1 MERIVSLY
9 IDPMTTNLDLY
20 FSLQENERKIVII
33 AAKAGDTPMTRQLLQ
48 LYFPKLA
55 PQDVAALIKDL
66 RGVAS

>member
-9 IDPMTTNLDLY
+9 IDPMTKNIDLY
-20 FSLQENERKIVII
+20 FSLPENERNIVII

-55 PQDVAALIKDL
+55 PQDVTALIKDL